1 MQNEQPVQ
9 TTSRKLNAKDI
20 TAGAFLV
27 GIACLG
33 LFLNQEYE
41 RGSAAQMGPGYM
53 PMLVFSLLAI
63 LGLAVIAVGFRNGP
77 DPLEKWA
84 WRELIVILAAMAA
97 FGVFIERIGL
107 ALTVA
112 TVVVVSSLAD
122 RSHTVIGVICM
133 TVALVV
139 ICWLVFIL
147 GLGLN
152 VSFLPPAL
160 TEM

>member
-1 MQNEQPVQ
+1 MQNEQVQ
-9 TTSRKLNAKDI
+9 PKFRNLNAKDLA
-20 TAGAFLV
+20 AGIFLTGV
-27 GIACLG
+27 AIVG

-41 RGSAAQMGPGYM
+41 LGSAAQMGPGYM
-53 PMLVFSLLAI
+53 PMLVFILQAL
-63 LGLAVIAVGFRNGP
+63 LGLAVIVVGLRSGP

-84 WRELIVILAAMAA
+84 WRELVLILGAMAA
-97 FGVFIERIGL
+97 FGVMIEWIGL

-112 TVVVVSSLAD
+112 TVVVISSLAD
-122 RSHTVIGVICM
+122 RSQTIRGVIGLMVS
-133 TVALVV
+133 LVV
-139 ICWLVFIL
+139 VCWLIFIF